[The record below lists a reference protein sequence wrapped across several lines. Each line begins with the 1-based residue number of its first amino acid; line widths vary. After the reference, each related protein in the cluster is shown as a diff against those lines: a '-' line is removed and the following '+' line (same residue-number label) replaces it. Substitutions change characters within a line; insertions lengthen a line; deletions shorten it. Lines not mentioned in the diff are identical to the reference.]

1 MDFSAAPATFALI
14 GVNVIVSL
22 YALYGDRNFI
32 NEFAFNIGAVVKQK
46 QHYRVITAAFL
57 HANIPHLLMNMLTLF
72 FFGPVVEQTLGTDG
86 LIAVYFGSIVAGKLL
101 AIQMNKNN
109 PEYSAVGASGA
120 VSGVIMAFCV
130 FYPFSPIYFIGLP
143 IGIPAVL
150 FGVGYM
156 LLSARLMQNKGRII
170 GHEAHLGGAL
180 GGIVLTLI
188 MRPDA
193 LTQWFGA

>member
-1 MDFSAAPATFALI
+1 MDLSAAPATYALI
-14 GVNVIVSL
+14 AVNCIISL

-32 NEFAFNIGAVVKQK
+32 NEFAFNVGAVMRGK

-57 HANIPHLLMNMLTLF
+57 HADIAHLLMNMVTLF

-86 LIAVYFGSIVAGKLL
+86 MIAVYFGSIVTSKLL
-101 AIQMNKNN
+101 AIQNNRKN

-120 VSGVIMAFCV
+120 VSGVIMSFCV
-130 FYPFSPIYFIGLP
+130 FYPFQPIYFIGLP
-143 IGIPAVL
+143 IGIPAFL
-150 FGVGYM
+150 FGIGYM
-156 LLSARLMQNKGRII
+156 LLSARLMQNANRII

-188 MRPDA
+188 MRPDV
-193 LTQWFGA
+193 LTQWFG